1 MNTEQIMSLH
11 NKAALTYNKDGLLY
25 AARSEQ
31 LQAAIEALVQE
42 RDELKGEIDLWTS
55 PARSVIQEM
64 NSLVQ
69 ERDKLAAENKAL
81 RDEHQQTIYANQCL
95 VAALDR
101 IHDVLNGVYVDDVAG
116 IVNRALAANTP
127 PV

>member
-42 RDELKGEIDLWTS
+42 RDALKAELGDLPASQAEMLREIKVL
-55 PARSVIQEM
+55 RKV
-64 NSLVQ
+64 
-69 ERDKLAAENKAL
+69 AEKAL
-81 RDEHQQTIYANQCL
+81 TTVEL
-95 VAALDR
+95 VCSVGLNESTRSSKKRAASAKD
-101 IHDVLNGVYVDDVAG
+101 
-116 IVNRALAANTP
+116 
-127 PV
+127 